1 MEFQRNFIIAIISFV
16 VIFVIGIVGYAII
29 ENRPILDSAFMT
41 AITLTTIGYTADTN
55 YGLSKGGIIFTLIL
69 ILGGLSVFAYA
80 FGNVTAFI
88 AEGHLSY
95 LIRRRKMDK
104 EIDKL
109 SNHYIVCG
117 AGSTGIHIINE
128 LIFVKK
134 DFVVIDI
141 DKDRIEEISKDNRL
155 LYIIGDAENDEILL
169 KAGIKK
175 ANGLAASLPED
186 RDNLFV
192 VLTARSLNEELLI
205 VSKAIEEASIEKIE
219 KAGADRIISPNQL
232 GGLKLAS
239 MLVRPNVVDFLDI
252 MLRGLETTR
261 FEEAILGEDA
271 ELVGITLKEAK
282 IPEKTSLVVVAV
294 RRADNKEFI
303 YNPDAELR
311 LNAGDSL
318 VVIGTTSQSERIR
331 KLTKDPR
338 WYSNRRK

>member
-1 MEFQRNFIIAIISFV
+1 MEYQRNLIIAIICFVIIFV
-16 VIFVIGIVGYAII
+16 VGIVGYATI
-29 ENRPILDSAFMT
+29 EKWSILKSVFMT
-41 AITLTTIGYTADTN
+41 AITLTTIGYSD
-55 YGLSKGGIIFTLIL
+55 YGMSNTGRIFTLIL
-69 ILGGLSVFAYA
+69 ILGGLSIFAYS
-80 FGNVTAFI
+80 FGTATAFI
-88 AEGHLSY
+88 VEGHLGY

-117 AGSTGIHIINE
+117 IGDTGIHIINE
-128 LIFVKK
+128 LIKVEK
-134 DFVVIDI
+134 DFVVVDV
-141 DKDRIEEISKDNRL
+141 DQDRIEEISKDNKI
-155 LYIIGDAENDEILL
+155 LYIIGDAANDEILL

-175 ANGLAASLPED
+175 AIGLAASLPED
-186 RDNLFV
+186 KDNLFV
-192 VLTARSLNEELLI
+192 VLTARSLNENLLI
-205 VSKAIEEASIEKIE
+205 VSKAVEDTSIEKIK

-261 FEEAILGEDA
+261 FEEAILGENT

-282 IPEKTSLVVVAV
+282 IPDRTNLVVVAV
-294 RRADNKEFI
+294 RCADSKEFI
-303 YNPDAELR
+303 YNPNAELK

-318 VVIGTTSQSERIR
+318 VVIGTTPQLEKLR

-338 WYSNRRK
+338 WYS